1 MVEADP
7 EYERELCEGRP
18 VIGVDE
24 VGRGPLAG
32 PVVAGAAYLLDP
44 MLIPGL
50 RDSKAL
56 TEKRRLALTER
67 LHADADIAIA
77 AASAATIDAIGI
89 EKATHAAMR
98 LAVAA
103 LRAPSNAIILV
114 DGNRAPEFPVRAVM
128 TEVKADATCRS
139 VSAAAIAAKT
149 ARDQMMEQ
157 LAVRFPQFGW
167 HTNKGYG
174 SAAHRSAIIQHGPT
188 LFHRQSFLT
197 KILV

>member
-1 MVEADP
+1 MADADP
-7 EYERELCEGRP
+7 AYERELCNGRP

-32 PVVAGAAYLLDP
+32 PVVAGAAYLPDP
-44 MLIPGL
+44 TSIPGL

-56 TEKRRLALTER
+56 TEKRRLALTD
-67 LHADADIAIA
+67 LIHANAEIAIA

-103 LRAPSNAIILV
+103 LRAPNDAVILV
-114 DGNRAPEFPVRAVM
+114 DGNRAPKFPIRAVM
-128 TEVKADATCRS
+128 TEVKADATCPS

-149 ARDQMMEQ
+149 ARDRMMEQ

-174 SAAHRSAIIQHGPT
+174 SAAHRSAILEHGPT
-188 LFHRQSFLT
+188 RFHRHSFLT
-197 KILV
+197 KILG